1 MFQKQG
7 FKTNFPSILDFTFL
21 LNTTILVLFN
31 NLIMLRFS
39 KKVEYALMALK
50 HIAFTN
56 NVVTAKEISDK
67 YNIPFELLAKILQ
80 KLKKENILI
89 STQGINGGYAL
100 NKKPSEIS
108 LHNVITVI
116 EGDLAVTECQKG
128 ESTCTCTMYDKCTI
142 KDPIGMIQ
150 KDIEELFMRKTI
162 SDFV

>member
-1 MFQKQG
+1 
-7 FKTNFPSILDFTFL
+7 
-21 LNTTILVLFN
+21 
-31 NLIMLRFS
+31 
-39 KKVEYALMALK
+39 MALK
-50 HIAFTN
+50 HIAFTKE
-56 NVVTAKEISDK
+56 VVTAKEISEK

-100 NKKPSEIS
+100 NKIPSDIS
-108 LHNVITVI
+108 LYNIVTVLEGNV
-116 EGDLAVTECQKG
+116 AVTECQNG
-128 ESTCTCTMYDKCTI
+128 ETVCTCSLHDKCTI